1 MIKESIQHTI
11 QLIETIKKVDP
22 ATYQDQKL
30 VLDDLVRQMRL
41 VIDSLERHQKV
52 A

>member
-1 MIKESIQHTI
+1 MIKESVQHTI

-22 ATYQDQKL
+22 TAYQDQKL
-30 VLDDLVRQMRL
+30 VLDGLVLHMRL

-52 A
+52 S